1 MLNPRISKVFL
12 LAGLALIAS
21 ACVMFVGEL
30 AGVIQLPEQILRG
43 ETTIHSVVRVAVL
56 GCVLAAIG
64 CGNE

>member
-12 LAGLALIAS
+12 LTGLALLGS
-21 ACVMFVGEL
+21 ACVIFVGDV
-30 AGVIQLPEQILRG
+30 AGVIELPEQILRG